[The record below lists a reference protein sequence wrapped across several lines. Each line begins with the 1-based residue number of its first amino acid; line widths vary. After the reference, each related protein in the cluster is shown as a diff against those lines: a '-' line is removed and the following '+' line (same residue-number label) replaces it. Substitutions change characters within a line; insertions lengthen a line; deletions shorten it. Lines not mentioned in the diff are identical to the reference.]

1 MKQAQYDSR
10 IELLKAAGPDA
21 KCFAG
26 SVAAAG
32 MLCQDILSKA
42 DEVTVDLPQHL
53 LKPGMR
59 SDALKASGIIW
70 GDHSLA

>member
-1 MKQAQYDSR
+1 
-10 IELLKAAGPDA
+10 
-21 KCFAG
+21 
-26 SVAAAG
+26 

-42 DEVTVDLPQHL
+42 GEVAVDLPQHL
-53 LKPGMR
+53 RKPGIS